1 MHVINSN
8 QITALFF
15 VTRINRTPGHH
26 AQGEATVCLQGKDAP
41 PPTMLLHC
49 CSHLLALPRP
59 SCLPTVCCAELGSRM
74 DVLRRYLRRK
84 APQVAPE
91 PEGGSCQH
99 PQTESCPS
107 SRMAWEAGPGH
118 PRRWSCSALL
128 TGRKPAPRTGAEQR
142 DTTSR
147 PRWRWPKF
155 NLGRQDSAHGRS
167 QATQLWVCFCWKAC
181 PQPSRVGQQEAS
193 PGQELGDRCL
203 SCLTVA
209 GEESSHS
216 LEVPCNTEAEW
227 SSTAETP
234 TNQSEKDLAPEEKAE
249 ENEDPAAGEEEEE
262 ELETE
267 EEEKQEEQVLIT
279 EKEEEMEDLAIKEE
293 EDLTTEEKDE
303 ADISVEEEKK
313 EDENMSAEEEE
324 EEEEEENVSAE
335 EEEEE
340 HLSTEEEEDLTTEKE
355 EEEEGK
361 RRGRRR

>member
-1 MHVINSN
+1 
-8 QITALFF
+8 
-15 VTRINRTPGHH
+15 
-26 AQGEATVCLQGKDAP
+26 
-41 PPTMLLHC
+41 
-49 CSHLLALPRP
+49 
-59 SCLPTVCCAELGSRM
+59 M

-227 SSTAETP
+227 SSTAARVTLCPCLSDAETP

>member
-1 MHVINSN
+1 
-8 QITALFF
+8 
-15 VTRINRTPGHH
+15 
-26 AQGEATVCLQGKDAP
+26 
-41 PPTMLLHC
+41 
-49 CSHLLALPRP
+49 
-59 SCLPTVCCAELGSRM
+59 
-74 DVLRRYLRRK
+74 
-84 APQVAPE
+84 
-91 PEGGSCQH
+91 
-99 PQTESCPS
+99 
-107 SRMAWEAGPGH
+107 MAWEAGPGH